1 MSYTIYNADGTILL
15 TLGDSKI
22 DKLSTSLTLV
32 GKNVNAYG
40 EYWNNNLI
48 KLLENFANTEQP
60 TSPVIGQL
68 WYDTSAGR
76 LNVYDI
82 ENQFRPVTN
91 TIASDLR
98 PDTLAAADFWFDTV
112 NKQLHFTIDGQ
123 DDNLIGPPTS
133 AAYGAQGWISEQ
145 VGGNA
150 VTSLYTNGTR
160 VAILST
166 TSFAVTTSGFTAIAV
181 GINMANNI
189 PNIKFIGTATNADR
203 VNGLDITGILI
214 KNVDQTTQGSLTIIN
229 DNGLTV
235 LNSSSYGVSIY
246 ADPITNRGIILNET
260 TNGALDIRVINSSTG
275 VTSAIYTDGDRKNVG
290 IWNAYP
296 QYPLD
301 IVGTTR
307 IQGSLI
313 VEGTST
319 NVTSI
324 NLQINDSQIE
334 LGYGQIT
341 PNDTYADGGGIVL
354 YGATP
359 KSLLWEDT
367 IGWTSSEPF
376 NIASANDS
384 YLINGATVLSQT
396 SLGLVVNNAPGLTSV
411 GTLSHLTVTNVYL
424 SGNTIQPVGTGVLN
438 ITATSYVSFGNTRV
452 TNVPDPVYNT
462 DAANKEYVDNSLY
475 LVGTKSYG
483 ISLDASNFSA
493 NFGTID
499 DGVKYYLDQLFPIF
513 NEGGASFVGEIA
525 GTLLTIS
532 SLTTGTVAVG
542 QHLQPI
548 NGVLAN
554 TYIIAEVTGNPLQ
567 WVININQTIAPGTS
581 MVASGDSAL
590 DIPDGVRA
598 KVLVGTTVIPTTT
611 ATVNVNWATD
621 QVDKGGVQFTATV
634 VAGLAGSI
642 ASQLPAQVYTPVT
655 TYTVQTWRVLTSI
668 WTKLY

>member
-40 EYWNNNLI
+40 EYWNNNLV

-68 WYDTSAGR
+68 WYDTSTGR

-82 ENQFRPVTN
+82 DNQFRPVTN
-91 TIASDLR
+91 TIASDIR
-98 PDTLAAADFWFDTV
+98 PETLAASDFWFDTV

-123 DDNLIGPPTS
+123 DDNLIGPLTS
-133 AAYGAQGWISEQ
+133 AAYGEQGWILETI
-145 VGGNA
+145 GGNP
-150 VTSLYTNGTR
+150 VTSLYSNGTR

-166 TSFAVTTSGFTAIAV
+166 TSFAVTTSGFTTVEV
-181 GINMANNI
+181 GINLANNI
-189 PNIKFIGTATNADR
+189 PNIKFVGTATNADKI
-203 VNGLDITGILI
+203 NGLDTAGILI
-214 KNVDQTTQGSLTIIN
+214 KDVDQTTQGSLTIIN
-229 DNGLTV
+229 DQGLTV
-235 LNSSSYGVSIY
+235 LNSSSYGVNIST
-246 ADPITNRGIILNET
+246 DPITNHGIILNQT
-260 TNGALDIRVINSSTG
+260 TNGAFDIRVVNSGSG
-275 VTSAIYTDGDRKNVG
+275 VTSAIYADANTKTVG
-290 IWNAYP
+290 VWNAYP

-301 IVGTTR
+301 VVGDAR

-319 NVTSI
+319 YITSV

-341 PNDTYADGGGIVL
+341 PNDAYADAGGIVL

-359 KSLLWEDT
+359 KSILWEST

-424 SGNTIQPVGTGVLN
+424 SGNTIQPIGTGVLN

-452 TNVPDPVYNT
+452 TNVKDPVYNT

-493 NFGTID
+493 NFGSID
-499 DGVKYYLDQLFPIF
+499 DGVKYYLDQLFPVF
-513 NEGGASFVGEIA
+513 NEGGASFVGEIS

-542 QHLQPI
+542 QKLQPI

-554 TYIIAEVTGNPLQ
+554 TYIVAEVTGNPLQ
-567 WVININQTIAPGTS
+567 WVVNLNQTISPGTS

-642 ASQLPAQVYTPVT
+642 ASQLPAQIYAPVT